1 MTSHENDSQSE
12 NPKTTS
18 GPHRRR
24 NWTVA
29 GLAFGLIAGTGLGVA
44 AASPFSAGASVDSEI
59 VAEQAPHNQGHGPK
73 APMKRALQAL
83 VEDGTLT
90 TSQLEAV
97 IATLADARQGGRD
110 TFRGAGPRAEL
121 LETAAT
127 FLEIS
132 PEELRADLQAG
143 STLAEIAERQG
154 KSRDDVIAALL
165 AGAIDSVTEKME
177 KFVPRLVDGEMGPRR
192 TS

>member
-1 MTSHENDSQSE
+1 MTSHENESRSE
-12 NPKTTS
+12 NPKTIS
-18 GPHRRR
+18 GPRRKR

-29 GLAFGLIAGTGLGVA
+29 GLAFGLIAGTGLGVT
-44 AASPFSAGASVDSEI
+44 AASPFSAGAAVDSEI
-59 VAEQAPHNQGHGPK
+59 VAEQAPNDQVEGPK
-73 APMKRALQAL
+73 VPMKRALQTL
-83 VEDGTLT
+83 VEDGILT

-97 IATLADARQGGRD
+97 IATLADARHGGRD
-110 TFRGAGPRAEL
+110 TFRGAGLRAEL
-121 LETAAT
+121 LETAAS

-132 PEELRADLQAG
+132 PEELRADLSAG
-143 STLAEIAERQG
+143 STLAEIADRQG

-177 KFVPRLVDGEMGPRR
+177 EFLPRLVDGEIGPRR